1 MPESNSSTILEGSFV
16 PRRGLRGAQRQ
27 TILGTLLPRPPLPP
41 GEERVVRVDARAQL
55 LLRCHWQP
63 ERQRALTLLMVHGL
77 EGSSQ
82 SPYVLGVGHKAL
94 AAGFNLVRMNVR
106 NCGGTAH
113 LSQTLYHSGLSRDV
127 QQVAGALIKE
137 DKLPR
142 LALVG
147 YSMGGN
153 MVLKALGEWSREAP
167 HELVAAAVVCPS
179 MDLAPGAAL
188 LERGTNRLYQWYFL
202 RSLKRSY
209 REKARLFPEVF
220 QSAGKLGGLHTI
232 RQFDDAITAPA
243 MGFRD
248 AADYYE
254 RASSSRVL
262 ERIAVPT
269 LVVHALD
276 DPFVPLLPATR
287 ARLEANPHI
296 TLIATQHGGHCAFLA
311 PADGYDGRWAER
323 RLVEFLKRF

>member
-1 MPESNSSTILEGSFV
+1 MPAPNSSTIEDVFV
-16 PRRGLRGAQRQ
+16 PRRGVRGAQRQ

-41 GEERVVRVDARAQL
+41 AEDRVLRVDARAQL
-55 LLRCHWQP
+55 RLRCHWQP
-63 ERQRALTLLMVHGL
+63 ERARALTLVMVHGL
-77 EGSSQ
+77 QGSSE
-82 SPYVLGVGHKAL
+82 SPYMLGVGQKAL

-113 LSQTLYHSGLSRDV
+113 LSQTLYHSGLSGDV
-127 QQVAGALIKE
+127 QQVVRALIEE

-142 LALVG
+142 LAVAG

-153 MVLKALGEWSREAP
+153 MVLKALGEWGEEAP
-167 HELVAAAVVCPS
+167 RQLLAAAVVCPS
-179 MDLAPGAAL
+179 MDLGPGADM
-188 LERGTNRLYQWYFL
+188 LERFSNRIYQWYFL

-209 REKARLFPEVF
+209 REKARLFPEIF
-220 QSAGKLGGLHTI
+220 RSAGKLGGVRTI
-232 RQFDDAITAPA
+232 RQFDDVITAPH

-254 RASSSRVL
+254 RASSSRVV

-269 LVVHALD
+269 LIVHALD
-276 DPFVPLLPATR
+276 DPFVPLLPETR
-287 ARLEANPHI
+287 ARLEANPAI
-296 TLIATQHGGHCAFLA
+296 TLVATRHGGHCAFLA
-311 PADGYDGRWAER
+311 PANSYDGRWAER

>member
-1 MPESNSSTILEGSFV
+1 MAAPNSSTIAETFR
-16 PRRGLRGAQRQ
+16 PRYGLRGAQRQ

-41 GEERVVRVDARAQL
+41 CEDRVLRVDARAQL

-63 ERQRALTLLMVHGL
+63 ERTRALTLVMVHGL
-77 EGSSQ
+77 QGSSE
-82 SPYVLGVGHKAL
+82 SPYMLGVGHKAL

-113 LSQTLYHSGLSRDV
+113 LSETLYHSGLSGDV
-127 QQVAGALIKE
+127 QQVVRALLE
-137 DKLPR
+137 QEKLPR
-142 LALVG
+142 LALAG

-153 MVLKALGEWSREAP
+153 MVLKALGEWGGEAP
-167 HELVAAAVVCPS
+167 RELVAAAVVCPS
-179 MDLAPGAAL
+179 MDLGPGADL
-188 LERGTNRLYQWYFL
+188 LERPSNRIYQWYFL

-209 REKARLFPEVF
+209 REKARLFPDYFRPLPALRRVR
-220 QSAGKLGGLHTI
+220 TI

-262 ERIAVPT
+262 DRIAVPT
-269 LVVHALD
+269 LIVHALD
-276 DPFVPLLPATR
+276 DPFVPLLPETR
-287 ARLEANPHI
+287 ARLEANPAI
-296 TLIATQHGGHCAFLA
+296 TLIATRHGGHCGFLA
-311 PADGYDGRWAER
+311 PPDGYDGRWAER

>member
-1 MPESNSSTILEGSFV
+1 MAEPNSSTISESFA
-16 PRRGLRGAQRQ
+16 PRRGLRGAQVQ
-27 TILGTLLPRPPLPP
+27 TVLGTLLPRPPLGP
-41 GEERVVRVDARAQL
+41 GEERVVRVAPEAQL

-63 ERQRALTLLMVHGL
+63 ERRRALTLLMVHGL
-77 EGSSQ
+77 QGSSE

-113 LSQTLYHSGLSRDV
+113 LSQTLYHSGLSGDV
-127 QQVAGALIKE
+127 QQVARALLE
-137 DKLPR
+137 QEKLPR

-153 MVLKALGEWSREAP
+153 MVLKALGEWGGEAP
-167 HELVAAAVVCPS
+167 RELVAAAVVCPS
-179 MDLAPGAAL
+179 MDLGPGADL
-188 LERGTNRLYQWYFL
+188 LERLSNRIYQWYFL

-209 REKARLFPEVF
+209 REKARLFPETF
-220 QSAGKLGGLHTI
+220 RSAEKLHGVHTI
-232 RQFDDAITAPA
+232 RQFDDVITAPA

-248 AADYYE
+248 AADYYD

-269 LVVHALD
+269 LIVHALD
-276 DPFVPLLPATR
+276 DPFVPLLPETR

-296 TLIATQHGGHCAFLA
+296 TLVATAHGGHCAFLA
-311 PADGYDGRWAER
+311 PVDGYDGRWAER

>member
-1 MPESNSSTILEGSFV
+1 MPASNSSTFEESFV

-27 TILGTLLPRPPLPP
+27 TILGTILPRPALGP

-63 ERQRALTLLMVHGL
+63 ERTRALTLMMVHGL
-77 EGSSQ
+77 QGSSE
-82 SPYVLGVGHKAL
+82 SPYVLGVGQKAL

-113 LSQTLYHSGLSRDV
+113 LSQTLYHSGLSGDV
-127 QQVAGALIKE
+127 QQVVRALLE
-137 DKLPR
+137 EEKLPR

-153 MVLKALGEWSREAP
+153 MVLKAVGEWGKDAP
-167 HELVAAAVVCPS
+167 RELVAAAVVCPS
-179 MDLAPGAAL
+179 MDLGPGADM
-188 LERGTNRLYQWYFL
+188 LERFSNRIYQWYFL

-209 REKARLFPEVF
+209 REKARLFPEIF
-220 QSAGKLGGLHTI
+220 RSAEKLGGVRTI
-232 RQFDDAITAPA
+232 RQFDDVITAPH

-262 ERIAVPT
+262 EGIRVPT
-269 LVVHALD
+269 LLVHALD

-287 ARLEANPHI
+287 ARIAANPAI
-296 TLIATQHGGHCAFLA
+296 TLVATEHGGHCAFLA
-311 PADGYDGRWAER
+311 AANGYDGRWAER

>member
-1 MPESNSSTILEGSFV
+1 MPAANSSTFEESFV
-16 PRRGLRGAQRQ
+16 PRRGLGGAQVQ
-27 TILGTLLPRPPLPP
+27 TILGALLPRDPLPR
-41 GEERVVRVDARAQL
+41 GEERIVRVDARAQL

-63 ERQRALTLLMVHGL
+63 ERLRALTLVMVHGL
-77 EGSSQ
+77 QGSSE
-82 SPYVLGVGHKAL
+82 STYMLGVGTKAL

-106 NCGGTAH
+106 NCGGSAH
-113 LSQTLYHSGLSRDV
+113 LSETLYHSGLSSDV
-127 QQVAGALIKE
+127 QQVVRALIKE

-153 MVLKALGEWSREAP
+153 MVLKALGEWGGEAP
-167 HELVAAAVVCPS
+167 RELAAAAVVCPS
-179 MDLAPGAAL
+179 MDLGPGADL
-188 LERGTNRLYQWYFL
+188 LERLSNRLYQWYFL
-202 RSLKRSY
+202 RSLKHSY
-209 REKARLFPEVF
+209 REKARLFPEIF
-220 QSAGKLGGLHTI
+220 QSAGKLRGVRTI

-269 LVVHALD
+269 LVLHALD

-287 ARLEANPHI
+287 ARLEANPAI
-296 TLIATQHGGHCAFLA
+296 TLDVTQRGGHCAFLA
-311 PADGYDGRWAER
+311 APNGYDGRWAER

>member
-1 MPESNSSTILEGSFV
+1 MPAPNSSTILEESFA
-16 PRRGLRGAQRQ
+16 PRRGLRGAQAQ
-27 TILGTLLPRPPLPP
+27 TLLGTLLPRPPLPP
-41 GEERVVRVDARAQL
+41 SEDRVVRVDEKAQV

-63 ERQRALTLLMVHGL
+63 ERGRALTLLMVHGL

-127 QQVAGALIKE
+127 QQVARILIE
-137 DKLPR
+137 GDTLPR
-142 LALVG
+142 LALAG

-153 MVLKALGEWSREAP
+153 MVLKALGEWGREAP
-167 HELVAAAVVCPS
+167 REVVAAVAVCPS
-179 MDLAPGAAL
+179 MDLAAGAEL
-188 LERGTNRLYQWYFL
+188 LERGSNRLYQWYFL

-209 REKARLFPEVF
+209 RRKARLFPEIF
-220 QSAGKLGGLHTI
+220 RSAGKLGKVRTI

-254 RASSSRVL
+254 RASSARVL

-296 TLIATQHGGHCAFLA
+296 SLVATAHGGHCAFLA
-311 PADGYDGRWAER
+311 PPDGYDGRWAER

>member
-1 MPESNSSTILEGSFV
+1 MPTPNSSTIAEPFR
-16 PRRGLRGAQRQ
+16 PRYGLRGAQRQ

-41 GEERVVRVDARAQL
+41 CEDRVLRVDARAQL

-63 ERQRALTLLMVHGL
+63 ERTRALTLVMVHGL
-77 EGSSQ
+77 QGSSE
-82 SPYVLGVGHKAL
+82 SPYMLGVGHKAL

-113 LSQTLYHSGLSRDV
+113 LSETLYHSGLSSDL
-127 QQVAGALIKE
+127 QQVARALLE
-137 DKLPR
+137 EERLPR
-142 LALVG
+142 LALAG

-167 HELVAAAVVCPS
+167 PQLVAAAVVCPS

-188 LERGTNRLYQWYFL
+188 LERRSNRLYQWYFL

-209 REKARLFPEVF
+209 REKARLFPEIF
-220 QSAGKLGGLHTI
+220 RSAGRLGGVRTI
-232 RQFDDAITAPA
+232 RQFDDASTAPA

-254 RASSSRVL
+254 RASSARL
-262 ERIAVPT
+262 LDRIAVPT

-287 ARLEANPHI
+287 ACLEANPHI
-296 TLIATQHGGHCAFLA
+296 TLVATAHGGHCAFLA
-311 PADGYDGRWAER
+311 PPDGYDGRWAER